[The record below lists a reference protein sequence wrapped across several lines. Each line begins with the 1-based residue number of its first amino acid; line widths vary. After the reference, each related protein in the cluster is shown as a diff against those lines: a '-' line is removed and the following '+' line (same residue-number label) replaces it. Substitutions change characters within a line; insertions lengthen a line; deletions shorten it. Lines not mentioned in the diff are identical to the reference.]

1 MADME
6 ESWET
11 QALREHTV
19 KLELALVSDILF
31 VANELNKAYILSDT
45 ELEEI
50 KAVPSLLNDS
60 QKAGKIL
67 STVKRLVKINS
78 SNFEKFVAILKKK
91 PQTFRTIL
99 NLLSRDGSPSCP
111 GQEQE
116 VKGENWQYLWETMH
130 APTTNVVPMLKG

>member
-6 ESWET
+6 ESLET
-11 QALREHTV
+11 QALREHTG
-19 KLELALVSDILF
+19 KLEKALVSDFLF

-67 STVKRLVKINS
+67 STVKRLVRVNS
-78 SNFEKFVAILKKK
+78 SNFEKFVDILKKK
-91 PQTFRTIL
+91 PQTFSTIL
-99 NLLSRDGSPSCP
+99 NLLSRDGSPPSP
-111 GQEQE
+111 GQEE
-116 VKGENWQYLWETMH
+116 KVEGEQVCSQHEAVEALIYH
-130 APTTNVVPMLKG
+130 CR